1 MSESKPNWSRLILLG
16 GLAAGLSGVAFW
28 VAKNK
33 PKEDAKKEEAKK
45 IFALSS
51 TGEKGAETQIKS
63 VSLIGEKPL
72 RIECQE
78 LAEKKCKPGDSAKW
92 SIHVPGKFKA
102 DDSNANSLVSSL
114 NNLLPTD
121 TIDLKEETPEKRSLL
136 LKEYGLDA
144 TTRNQAS
151 TRRVEVETSTGTTVM
166 VLGGTHPIGDNIF
179 VGVERIPAGGKPSG
193 KIDENSVYLIASY
206 FKSNFE
212 KDLTH
217 WRDKKVLSLSA
228 HEVVEFKLKTAKDE
242 LTGSRKEGV
251 WDLLTPRGEK
261 YSGDPENIDNLI
273 TGTTYLMAKGFA
285 AEDSQ
290 SEAAKKTL
298 KGAKPVLNLSLK
310 IDRPKASEKA
320 SQPLGQPSSR
330 PSSQPSN
337 SAEASSHWVTL
348 QFWQV
353 GGTSTSVAPKSKK
366 PTAPKPA
373 TSGGKLYL
381 TISTTPTVFELESNS
396 KDRFE
401 KGLKHLR
408 MTKLITSMD
417 RFGARKL
424 EFSSSSTSGK
434 VEALTQKDGKWLNAD
449 SKEING
455 EKIISLLDRL
465 SGNRVKDFLTGP
477 SAPSGATG
485 ALQLSVFDEKGT
497 VKRKFSFW
505 TKGDQLYALDLLSGR
520 KEVLLLD
527 NVLKDSLPLNSPIA
541 AFYKK
546 DEPKPSPTTPSPVK
560 K

>member
-33 PKEDAKKEEAKK
+33 PKEEAKKEEAKK
-45 IFALSS
+45 IFSLASL
-51 TGEKGAETQIKS
+51 GEKGAETQIKS
-63 VSLIGEKPL
+63 VSLIGEKFL
-72 RIECQE
+72 RLECLE
-78 LAEKKCKPGDSAKW
+78 LADKKCKPGDSAKW
-92 SIHVPGKFKA
+92 SIQVPGKFKA

-144 TTRNQAS
+144 ASRSQAS
-151 TRRVEVETSTGTTVM
+151 TRRVEVETTSGSTLM

-193 KIDENSVYLIASY
+193 KIDENTVYLIASY
-206 FKSNFE
+206 FKSNFD

-228 HEVVEFKLKTAKDE
+228 HEVVEFKLKTAKEE
-242 LTGSRKEGV
+242 LTGSRKEGI
-251 WDLLTPRGEK
+251 WDLLTPKGEK

-273 TGTTYLMAKGFA
+273 TGTTYLMAKNFA

-290 SEAAKKTL
+290 SEAAKKIL
-298 KGAKPVLNLSLK
+298 KGAKPVLSLSLK
-310 IDRPKASEKA
+310 IDRPKAGEKP
-320 SQPLGQPSSR
+320 SDQGKSPQPSGQPSS
-330 PSSQPSN
+330 QP
-337 SAEASSHWVTL
+337 EAPSHWVTL

-353 GGTSTSVAPKSKK
+353 GGTSTSVPPKSKK
-366 PTAPKPA
+366 PAALKPGT

-381 TISTTPTVFELESNS
+381 TVSTVPTVFELESNS
-396 KDRFE
+396 KERFE
-401 KGLKHLR
+401 KGLKDLR

-424 EFSSSSTSGK
+424 EFSSSMASGK
-434 VEALTQKDGKWLNAD
+434 VEVLTQKDGKWLNAE
-449 SKEING
+449 SKEINS
-455 EKIISLLDRL
+455 EKITSLLDRL
-465 SGNRVKDFLTGP
+465 SGNRVKDFMTGP
-477 SAPSGATG
+477 SAPSGSSG

-527 NVLKDSLPLNSPIA
+527 NVLKDSLPFNSPA
-541 AFYKK
+541 ATFFKK
-546 DEPKPSPTTPSPVK
+546 DEPKPSPTAPSSVK